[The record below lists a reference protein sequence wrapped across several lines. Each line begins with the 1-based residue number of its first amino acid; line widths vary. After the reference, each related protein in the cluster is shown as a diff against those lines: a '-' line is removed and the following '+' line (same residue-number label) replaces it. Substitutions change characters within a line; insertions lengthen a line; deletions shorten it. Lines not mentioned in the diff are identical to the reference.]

1 MICVSSYPE
10 NEYVIFECTH
20 KVCIRCFEKLIQQDK
35 PCPFC
40 RANIDTSPTPLMI
53 LIQPVRPLQEELII
67 EEPPFDYRACCC
79 KWLLP
84 AMALSTILYVS
95 FTKNVK

>member
-10 NEYVIFECTH
+10 NEYIIFDCTH

-40 RANIDTSPTPLMI
+40 RANIDTTPTPLI
-53 LIQPVRPLQEELII
+53 IPVREER
-67 EEPPFDYRACCC
+67 EEREEREVVTEEQFDYRIFCC

-84 AMALSTILYVS
+84 VMAIATLLYLRS
-95 FTKNVK
+95 